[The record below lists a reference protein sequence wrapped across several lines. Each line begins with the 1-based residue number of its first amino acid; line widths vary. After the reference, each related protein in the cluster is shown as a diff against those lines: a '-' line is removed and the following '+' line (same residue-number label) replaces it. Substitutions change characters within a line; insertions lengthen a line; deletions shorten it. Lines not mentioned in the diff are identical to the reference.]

1 MERSH
6 RIVHKFLQPPPLQR
20 KLPQTAFLGT
30 AIDIGAAHLGQEQTQ
45 SYATESKHA
54 TSEIEMQQRKN
65 VDIAS
70 SPRKEGVNT
79 PLSVQTARAHSP
91 LEEQPAALIST

>member
-54 TSEIEMQQRKN
+54 TSEIEMQQGN
-65 VDIAS
+65 IDIAS

>member
-54 TSEIEMQQRKN
+54 TSEIESNNEKTLTLLP
-65 VDIAS
+65 VLEK
-70 SPRKEGVNT
+70 KE
-79 PLSVQTARAHSP
+79 
-91 LEEQPAALIST
+91 